1 MPQSPANRGTR
12 GSTNPA
18 NLMPA
23 RQKLPKETIVAI
35 TTNAAAG
42 SSHRNLIAKYPDVS
56 DRTIRLLRQNGVT
69 VEEWREEVSRG
80 LRGAVDETL
89 AAYRAALAAGKV
101 PPNNLAL
108 SVAILID
115 KADKLDARQVTGAT
129 QVNVMVNDY
138 GQRSREEIM
147 ADLRIPELHRPLLLE
162 KSVNT

>member
-1 MPQSPANRGTR
+1 
-12 GSTNPA
+12 
-18 NLMPA
+18 MPA
-23 RQKLPKETIVAI
+23 RKRIPRETIVAI

-56 DRTIRLLRQNGVT
+56 DRTIRLLRQNGVS
-69 VEEWREEVSRG
+69 VEAWREEVSRG
-80 LRGAVDETL
+80 LREAVDETL
-89 AAYRAALAAGKV
+89 AAFRTALAAGKV

-115 KADKLDARQVTGAT
+115 KADKLDSRQVTGAT

-138 GQRSREEIM
+138 GRRSREEIM